1 MTHHVGTT
9 ISRAIRKNADGPNS
23 EVMNK
28 RTAIHEAAIATACFV
43 LGLPII
49 KVTIAD
55 GESYL
60 LRGFYR
66 QQRDLAVE
74 ARCIMSLAGSE
85 AEKLFFPGGN
95 DDYFGD
101 SIDLDA
107 VRRYLRP
114 DSELQFIAEVAR
126 LRAAARRLVEAE
138 RVKIE
143 IIASALLRHG
153 TLSGE
158 AITDLLAP
166 VR

>member
-1 MTHHVGTT
+1 MTLHDGTT
-9 ISRAIRKNADGPNS
+9 ISRTIRKKADGPNN

-28 RTAIHEAAIATACFV
+28 RAAIQEAAHATACVV

-74 ARCIMSLAGSE
+74 ALCIMSFAGSE
-85 AEKLFFPGGN
+85 AEKLFFPGGS

-101 SIDLDA
+101 SLDLTA
-107 VRRYLRP
+107 ARRYL
-114 DSELQFIAEVAR
+114 
-126 LRAAARRLVEAE
+126 
-138 RVKIE
+138 
-143 IIASALLRHG
+143 
-153 TLSGE
+153 
-158 AITDLLAP
+158 
-166 VR
+166 